1 MSDAVNRP
9 AATGIDRRS
18 LPAKVAANMH
28 ERILSGEYPPGSKF
42 SRQRDLAISFG
53 VSPTVMREALSRLIA
68 AGVIRTKSGHGT
80 FVTDQP
86 VEAMRFPT
94 WVQDPVSPTEL
105 SEAIEARDVLE
116 HATAMRAAERRSVS
130 DVKQLRR
137 IIVRMVDAGDNI
149 TAFVES
155 DIELH
160 LAVAAAAR
168 NRILTGAL
176 SALQRSLRE
185 TVIFGVQDAIDNNW
199 IPALVDSHSQLVE
212 AIAEQ
217 DAHTAG
223 AMMETMF
230 GRLREI
236 AEKSGL
242 TVDAWPRP

>member
-1 MSDAVNRP
+1 
-9 AATGIDRRS
+9 
-18 LPAKVAANMH
+18 MH
-28 ERILSGEYPPGSKF
+28 ERILSGECPPGSKF
-42 SRQRDLAISFG
+42 PHQRDLAISFG
-53 VSPTVMREALSRLIA
+53 VSPAVMREALSRLKA
-68 AGVIRTKSGHGT
+68 AGLVRTKSGHGT

-86 VEAMRFPT
+86 LEAMRFPT

-116 HATAMRAAERRSVS
+116 HATAMRAAERRSAA

-137 IIVRMVDAGDNI
+137 IIVRMENAGENV
-149 TAFVES
+149 TTFVES
-155 DIELH
+155 DIDLH

-176 SALQRSLRE
+176 SALHRSLRE
-185 TVIFGVQDAIDNNW
+185 TVLFGVQDAIDNNW
-199 IPALVDSHSQLVE
+199 IPALVDSHSQLVD

-236 AEKSGL
+236 VVKSGII
-242 TVDAWPRP
+242 VDAWPRP